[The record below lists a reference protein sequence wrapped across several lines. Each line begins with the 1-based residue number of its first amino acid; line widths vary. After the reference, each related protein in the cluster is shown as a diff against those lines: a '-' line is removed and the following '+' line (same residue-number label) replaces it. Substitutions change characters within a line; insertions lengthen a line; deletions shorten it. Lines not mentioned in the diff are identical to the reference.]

1 MEKTLLIFKPDSFEN
16 KCVGEVLQHFEE
28 NGFELCAC
36 KMTELSSDLLR
47 DHYAHIIDLPHFPRI
62 VEFMLKRPVIII
74 VLQTEN
80 AVKKARDLI
89 GPTDSKKAEKG
100 TIRGDFGNDHMRN
113 VVHAS
118 DNVENAKLEI
128 KRFFSSDEVYDL

>member
-16 KCVGEVLQHFEE
+16 KCVGEVLQHFEG

-47 DHYAHIIDLPHFPRI
+47 DHYAHLIDLPHFSRI
-62 VEFMLKRPVIII
+62 VGFMSKRPVIII

-100 TIRGDFGNDHMRN
+100 TIRGDFGTDLMRN

-118 DNVENAKLEI
+118 DSVENAKLEI